1 MKYAYYFVAT
11 MGVFFMAGA
20 LNTVSATLIL
30 VAPENFSGTGLG
42 SVNTVLTIQSPGAT
56 TSEQGCVG
64 RSVAG
69 CPGGTLTTTGP
80 NAGDVVGGTLGG
92 NEMTGASQT
101 LTRTVSELGITSAA
115 NLRVVFNTNEP
126 PPAAAITLTSLVL
139 TIYNGT
145 TGAVEFTSGAIAPLV
160 ITGTETGIGNSGFVF
175 ALNTAEAA
183 AAQAIFS
190 STDRLGLSASATGAT
205 GGPETFFIAQTLSP
219 AGVIPEPASLLL
231 LGSGLVGLSFWR
243 RNKS

>member
-1 MKYAYYFVAT
+1 MKYAYYFAAT
-11 MGVFFMAGA
+11 MGVIFMAGA

-64 RSVAG
+64 RSTSALGG
-69 CPGGTLTTTGP
+69 CPGGST
-80 NAGDVVGGTLGG
+80 NAALDVIGGTLGG

-115 NLRVVFNTNEP
+115 N
-126 PPAAAITLTSLVL
+126 LTSLVL

-183 AAQAIFS
+183 AAQAILS

-205 GGPETFFIAQTLSP
+205 GGPETFFIAQTLNP

>member
-64 RSVAG
+64 RSTAG
-69 CPGGTLTTTGP
+69 CPGGSTNG
-80 NAGDVVGGTLGG
+80 AGDVIGGTLGG

-175 ALNTAEAA
+175 ALNAAEAA
-183 AAQAIFS
+183 AAQAVLDP
-190 STDRLGLSASATGAT
+190 TDRIGLSASVTNAT
-205 GGPETFFIAQTLSP
+205 GGPETFFIAQTLNP

-243 RNKS
+243 WKKS